1 MHLVEQKNI
10 FKGMFKK
17 RSQSSGSKRRRQVDI
32 TDVDMKE
39 KVVISGKMET
49 KKKMNQFSVRSS
61 VYIILT

>member
-1 MHLVEQKNI
+1 
-10 FKGMFKK
+10 MFKK